1 MNLQEGNLFKP
12 LQWLE
17 AEECPFLPNKFIN
30 DYNQRLVETHEKR
43 RNRDNQG
50 KTGLILECRLNHKAH
65 IEPIELSFYGE
76 REILN
81 IEGWGIPP
89 FARHLAKLLDKPS
102 YQGLLSDQYFTEF
115 DQKFSRPKLAGIF
128 QGLNQCSASNMQDAY
143 DLISQLLIECGAFP
157 ETSNKTHAPLR
168 ELFSL
173 IAIPSQLGFM
183 CGRGPL
189 IKVIGQTSQSQAMQQ
204 FLEKHLSSAA
214 EHSPGLIAR
223 LANHASHP
231 EGIQPLSYS
240 LDYDM
245 KKQTFLPR
253 LSVEVFPESWHL
265 GKPAEALTILEW
277 FCELSPEQRQRVR
290 EFQSCL
296 PRGAREVHPEWAENL
311 GLTKDRCTFLTL
323 PSHLKLSFQRG
334 HTTVKGYAYV
344 MSDLRGSRDSND
356 QVSQPREPSMP

>member
-30 DYNQRLVETHEKR
+30 DHNQRLIETHEKL

-50 KTGLILECRLNHKAH
+50 ETGLILECRLNHKEH
-65 IEPIELSFYGE
+65 IDPIELSFYGKK
-76 REILN
+76 RNLN
-81 IEGWGIPP
+81 IEGWGIPT
-89 FARHLAKLLDKPS
+89 FAHHLAELLDKPS

-115 DQKFSRPKLAGIF
+115 DQDSNRPKLAGIF
-128 QGLNQCSASNMQDAY
+128 QGLNLCSASSVKDAY
-143 DLISQLLIECGAFP
+143 SLISQLLIECGAFP
-157 ETSNKTHAPLR
+157 EISSKTHAPLR

-173 IAIPSQLGFM
+173 IEIPSQLGFM

-189 IKVIGQTSQSQAMQQ
+189 IKVIGQTSQSHAMHQ
-204 FLEKHLSSAA
+204 FLETHFSSAA

-223 LANHASHP
+223 LADHASHP
-231 EGIQPLSYS
+231 AGMQPLSYS

-253 LSVEVFPESWHL
+253 LSIEVFPESWHL
-265 GKPAEALTILEW
+265 GKPAEVLTILEW

-290 EFQSCL
+290 EFQSYL
-296 PRGAREVHPEWAENL
+296 PRGASEVYPEWAVNL
-311 GLTKDRCTFLTL
+311 GLTEKDRSTFLTL
-323 PSHLKLSFQRG
+323 PSHLKLSFQSG

-344 MSDLRGSRDSND
+344 MSDLRGSHNSNG
-356 QVSQPREPSMP
+356 QPHNPFMP